1 MSTPGL
7 PDRAGNRAFAG
18 TTADQPAVAT
28 SPAAVG
34 EAAPFVVM
42 VKPVGPAC
50 NLACGYCY
58 YRQTSEMYEGGHVL
72 PMSDATLERFVR
84 QFIEA
89 SPGPEVHFVW
99 HGGEPTLAGLPF
111 FQRAMALQRR
121 YLPTGWRC
129 WNNLQTNGTLLD
141 DEWCAFLAAE
151 GFEVGLSVDGPALLH
166 DAQRPDHQGR
176 GSAARAA
183 AGLRRLL
190 AHGVE
195 PDLLCTVTAATAAQP
210 LAVYR
215 ALREMGST
223 FLQFLPIVRP
233 AGDGLSAE
241 SVGALEYG
249 KFLCAVFDEWIRR
262 DVGQIVVQFFAET
275 YRAWAG
281 QQPTLCALAESC
293 GSVLVVEHDGAVYAC
308 DHFVRD
314 SHRLGTIDTAHLGA
328 LAMSPEQLRFG
339 QQKRD
344 SLPGQCRACPWLF
357 ACGGGCPKDRLAT
370 TDTGEPGLNV
380 LCDGLRAFY
389 EHADPLLRRMV
400 ELGPHPSAIK
410 EELRAEEQQRWRGV
424 GRNDPCPCGSGR
436 KAKRC
441 CWPSRP

>member
-1 MSTPGL
+1 MKPFSAATHSDRDFAAMSP
-7 PDRAGNRAFAG
+7 
-18 TTADQPAVAT
+18 V
-28 SPAAVG
+28 AVG
-34 EAAPFVVM
+34 ERAPFVVM
-42 VKPVGPAC
+42 VKPVGPVC

-58 YRQTSEMYEGGHVL
+58 YRGTAEMYGQRHAFR
-72 PMSDATLERFVR
+72 MSDATLERFVQ

-111 FQRAMALQRR
+111 FQRAVALQRR
-121 YLPTGWRC
+121 YLPAGWRC

-141 DEWCAFLAAE
+141 DAWCAFLAEE

-176 GSAARAA
+176 GSAKRVAT
-183 AGLRRLL
+183 GLSRLL
-190 AHGVE
+190 AHKVE

-223 FLQFLPIVRP
+223 FIQFLPIVRP
-233 AGDGLSAE
+233 TADGLSAD
-241 SVGALEYG
+241 SVGARAYG
-249 KFLCAVFDEWIRR
+249 EFLCAVFDEWIRR
-262 DVGQIVVQFFAET
+262 DLGRIVVQFFAES

-281 QQPTLCALAESC
+281 RRPTMCALSETC

-314 SHRLGTIDTAHLGA
+314 SHCLGA
-328 LAMSPEQLRFG
+328 LDSEHLATLAKAPAQLSFG
-339 QQKRD
+339 QQKLNGLTNR
-344 SLPGQCRACPWLF
+344 CRGCPWLF
-357 ACGGGCPKDRLAT
+357 ACGGGCPKDRVAMT
-370 TDTGEPGLNV
+370 GAGEPGLNV

-400 ELGPHPSAIK
+400 AAGTRPSAIK
-410 EELRAEEQQRWRGV
+410 EELQAEEHRRWRGV

-441 CWPSRP
+441 CWPGHP